1 MRTMMLKL
9 WEDSGVDPKE
19 AISSMLKERNLI
31 TSALHKEGGSMG
43 PVHGFVV
50 PTLRNIGL
58 YSDRIAAQFKEMW
71 SANLGANVDDHMAT
85 NDANL
90 RRDLDA

>member
-1 MRTMMLKL
+1 
-9 WEDSGVDPKE
+9 
-19 AISSMLKERNLI
+19 
-31 TSALHKEGGSMG
+31 MG